1 MTPETILEKNI
12 SYPCVDSSAQS
23 FDIAL
28 KLNFEI
34 RVAMTEVFNIV
45 NKRFDIPCPPDVG
58 FGMQESFDNFSIK
71 ISFSKNSLAG
81 NSTMDV
87 SIKIEM
93 LSPLSRPTS
102 GSIVCSNPL
111 VSNHPLFPSI
121 DTLIEKYE
129 TACGRFLIIHSIC
142 VDLD

>member
-12 SYPCVDSSAQS
+12 SYLCVDSSVQS
-23 FDIAL
+23 FNIAL
-28 KLNFEI
+28 KLNLEI
-34 RVAMTEVFNIV
+34 RVAMTEAFNIV
-45 NKRFDIPCPPDVG
+45 NKRFNIPCPPCAG
-58 FGMQESFDNFSIK
+58 FGLQESFDNFSIRT
-71 ISFSKNSLAG
+71 SFNKNSLTG
-81 NSTMDV
+81 NSTIDV

-93 LSPLSRPTS
+93 LSPLTRPTS

-129 TACGRFLIIHSIC
+129 TACGRSLIIHSINI
-142 VDLD
+142 DLD